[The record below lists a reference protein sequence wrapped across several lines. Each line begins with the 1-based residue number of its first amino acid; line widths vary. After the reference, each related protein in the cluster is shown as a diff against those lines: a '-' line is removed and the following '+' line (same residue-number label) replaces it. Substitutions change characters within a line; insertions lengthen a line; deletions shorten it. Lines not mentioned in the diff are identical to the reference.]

1 MTPRPL
7 TRRSR
12 RRPATRPLLGWTLL
26 LAAGCQ
32 VPPGHVAGCG
42 PEEDVSCRA
51 ALARQLAEDSA
62 AEAGCRPLRCGCT
75 LVADPLKFLLGA
87 GRGCVGRRLM
97 LPLLGAPGPLA
108 ACADAPPAVP
118 AGLRPAE
125 MWLCTDGDEALDALA
140 AVIDGACRR
149 LDVLMFTWDD
159 SAVGRGVAERLAARA
174 GPGLRVRVLVDGGG
188 NLIFGTP
195 EGASAAEVN
204 RCVCWLARQ
213 PYVEVVRTRTPLG
226 HFDHRKL
233 VVADGRLAWSGG
245 RNFTAVGFCQRHDVS
260 FTLQGPLAAE
270 LDERFERSWREQG
283 GAPGEALPEVPADCP
298 NAAAR
303 LVATGP
309 LEHTLRSAV
318 YDAVDAARRYVWVEN
333 PYLTDGAMLA
343 KLARARH
350 RGADVRVVLSLA
362 TDVPSV
368 NRANRV
374 TANRLLRAGVRV
386 YLYPG
391 LVHTKAAAAD
401 GTWAYL
407 GSGNF
412 DLLSL
417 RRNYELGVLLGPCP
431 ALAELEERLFRA
443 DFRPEWELH
452 EPLPLSPGDYSG
464 ELFAG
469 LFL

>member
-1 MTPRPL
+1 MTSPPQ
-7 TRRSR
+7 TR
-12 RRPATRPLLGWTLL
+12 RRPAARRGLVGWSLL
-26 LAAGCQ
+26 LLTAGCQ
-32 VPPGHVAGCG
+32 VPAAHVAGSG
-42 PEEDVSCRA
+42 LEEDGPCRA
-51 ALARQLAEDSA
+51 VLARQLAEDSA
-62 AEAGCRPLRCGCT
+62 AAAGCRPLHCGCT
-75 LVADPLKFLLGA
+75 LLADPLQFLAGA

-97 LPLLGAPGPLA
+97 LPLLGVSAPPAG
-108 ACADAPPAVP
+108 CADAPPDVP
-118 AGLRPAE
+118 AGLQPAE
-125 MWLCTDGDEALDALA
+125 VRLCTDGDEALAALEG
-140 AVIDGACRR
+140 VIDSACRR
-149 LDVLMFTWDD
+149 LDVLMFTWDNSD
-159 SAVGRGVAERLAARA
+159 VGREIAARLAARA

-188 NLIFGTP
+188 NLIFGP
-195 EGASAAEVN
+195 PGDGGRAADVN

-233 VVADGRLAWSGG
+233 VVADGRLAWAGG
-245 RNFTAVGFCQRHDVS
+245 RNFTHLAFHARHDLS
-260 FTLQGPLAAE
+260 FTVQGPLAAE
-270 LDERFERSWREQG
+270 LDERFERFWREQG
-283 GAPGEALPEVPADCP
+283 GAPGEPLPAEPAACP

-309 LEHTLRSAV
+309 LEHSLRSAV
-318 YDAVDAARRYVWVEN
+318 YDAVDNAHQYVWVEN

-350 RGADVRVVLSLA
+350 RGADVRVVLSVE
-362 TDVPSV
+362 TDSPTV
-368 NRANRV
+368 NHANRV
-374 TANRLLRAGVRV
+374 TADRLLRAGVRV

-401 GTWAYL
+401 GTWGYV

-417 RRNYELGVLLGPCP
+417 RRNYELGLLLGPCP

-452 EPLPLSPGDYSG
+452 EPLPLSPGDYAG
-464 ELFAG
+464 ELVAG
-469 LFL
+469 LYL